1 MFWVRFGA
9 QLGTKLT
16 IFRALDFCPGEGAA
30 SAADLSS
37 SRRFSRAMFD
47 GMKQKAR
54 QDLSG
59 CLTEFCQGE

>member
-16 IFRALDFCPGEGAA
+16 IFRALDFCPGTVQP

-54 QDLSG
+54 QVLSG
-59 CLTEFCQGE
+59 CLTGFCQGE